1 MELTLSHE
9 LVFPILGRQVLQV
22 SGWLNVSRSTSICS
36 CARIGSALSLT
47 RFTALASEAS
57 IQHFDPTL
65 REIRSISES
74 AGIWKGFSGVA
85 TVMMKSSTCVS
96 GWGAIT
102 FEPLNRDAL
111 VLATLPSPFCNASH
125 CFRHYSG
132 KW

>member
-47 RFTALASEAS
+47 RFTPLASETS

-85 TVMMKSSTCVS
+85 TVMMKSSIC
-96 GWGAIT
+96 
-102 FEPLNRDAL
+102 AL
-111 VLATLPSPFCNASH
+111 VLSSSVPLYLSLWRWGFS
-125 CFRHYSG
+125 RLYQ
-132 KW
+132 